1 MTARSGKR
9 LVIGVTGG
17 IAAYKAAELTREFQK
32 RQFDVRVV
40 MTRNAC
46 QFIGK
51 TTFESL
57 TGYPVIIDMFVPGYS
72 TDGIRHTNLA
82 DWADFVVVAPATA
95 NIIGKFTH
103 GIADDFLSTFLMAF
117 DKPVLFA
124 PAMNPRMFN
133 SHILQE
139 NITAMKSR
147 GVSFAGPETGKVAC
161 GDHGTGKMSDPV
173 TIADLACAMAG
184 QNGDLKGKR
193 VLISAGP
200 TCEKI
205 DPVRFITNRSSGK
218 MGYAIA
224 DAAVERGA
232 VVTLVSGPVSIKPH
246 KVVTT
251 IPVVNADD
259 MLEQVLV
266 CYPENDI
273 LIMAAAVADWK
284 MVSTC

>member
-1 MTARSGKR
+1 
-9 LVIGVTGG
+9 
-17 IAAYKAAELTREFQK
+17 
-32 RQFDVRVV
+32 
-40 MTRNAC
+40 
-46 QFIGK
+46 
-51 TTFESL
+51 
-57 TGYPVIIDMFVPGYS
+57 
-72 TDGIRHTNLA
+72 
-82 DWADFVVVAPATA
+82 
-95 NIIGKFTH
+95 
-103 GIADDFLSTFLMAF
+103 
-117 DKPVLFA
+117 
-124 PAMNPRMFN
+124 RMYN

-139 NITAMKSR
+139 NLAAMKSR
-147 GVSFAGPETGKVAC
+147 GISFAGPETGTVAC
-161 GDHGTGKMSDPV
+161 GDHGTGKMSDPL

-184 QNGDLKGKR
+184 QNGNLKGKR
-193 VLISAGP
+193 ILISAGP

-246 KVVTT
+246 KAVTT
-251 IPVVNADD
+251 IPVVNVDD

-284 MVSTC
+284 MVSTCDQKWKKSGEKAILNLVRTPDILQKLASVPRTGQLVVGFAAETEHVMEEGIRKLKQKRLDAIVVNDVSISNAGFGVDTNCGTIIDRNDGKREISLCSKRQMADIILDHILTLL